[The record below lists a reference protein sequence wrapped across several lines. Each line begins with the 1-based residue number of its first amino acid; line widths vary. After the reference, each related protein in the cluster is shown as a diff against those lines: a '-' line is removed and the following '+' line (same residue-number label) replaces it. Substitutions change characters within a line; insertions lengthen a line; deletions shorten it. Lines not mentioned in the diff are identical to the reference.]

1 MKTFVD
7 LKGTNSVKALF
18 FGSIG
23 TIVETSRL
31 QYDAFHIAFAQH
43 GLDWH
48 WTLPTYRD
56 MLKISGGVNR
66 ISAFADKL
74 NQQVDAK
81 AIHATKTL
89 LFLEKL
95 QSDNVKPLPY
105 VSVGLKAAQ
114 EHGMKTGFV
123 STTEK
128 ATVQIITQKLINEG
142 NPDFD
147 IVTHRGLGLP
157 EKPKPDAYI
166 HAFEALGIKAQSAI
180 VIEDNV
186 DGIAA
191 AKSAGA
197 HVVGVPGTMTQ
208 QQDLKTADTTVGSGS
223 DVKWIKL
230 FA

>member
-1 MKTFVD
+1 M
-7 LKGTNSVKALF
+7 KALF

-43 GLDWH
+43 GLDWP

-66 ISAFADKL
+66 ISAFADKR

-128 ATVQIITQKLINEG
+128 AAVQIITQKLVIEG

-180 VIEDNV
+180 VVEDNV

-223 DVKWIKL
+223 DVQWIKL

>member
-66 ISAFADKL
+66 ISAFADKR

-128 ATVQIITQKLINEG
+128 ATVQIITQKLVTEG

-208 QQDLKTADTTVGSGS
+208 QQDLKTADTTVGSGL
-223 DVKWIKL
+223 DVQWIKL

>member
-1 MKTFVD
+1 MSVD
-7 LKGTNSVKALF
+7 LKGTYSVKALF

-31 QYDAFHIAFAQH
+31 QYDAFHVAFAQH

-48 WTLPTYRD
+48 WDLPTYRD
-56 MLKISGGVNR
+56 MLKISGGANR
-66 ISAFADKL
+66 IRAFADKR

-81 AIHATKTL
+81 AVHATKTL

-95 QSDNVKPLPY
+95 QSDNVKPLSY

-128 ATVQIITQKLINEG
+128 ATVKIIAQKLVSEG

-166 HAFEALGIKAQSAI
+166 HAFEALGIKAQSAV
-180 VIEDNV
+180 VIEDNI
-186 DGIAA
+186 DGVTA
-191 AKSAGA
+191 AKTAGA
-197 HVVGVPGTMTQ
+197 RVVGVPGAMAN

-223 DVKWIKL
+223 DVQWVKL

>member
-1 MKTFVD
+1 M
-7 LKGTNSVKALF
+7 KALF

-66 ISAFADKL
+66 ISAFADKR

-105 VSVGLKAAQ
+105 VSVGLKAAH
-114 EHGMKTGFV
+114 ELGMKTGFV

-128 ATVQIITQKLINEG
+128 ATVQIITQKLVTEG

-197 HVVGVPGTMTQ
+197 HVVGVPGAMTQ

-223 DVKWIKL
+223 DVQWIKL